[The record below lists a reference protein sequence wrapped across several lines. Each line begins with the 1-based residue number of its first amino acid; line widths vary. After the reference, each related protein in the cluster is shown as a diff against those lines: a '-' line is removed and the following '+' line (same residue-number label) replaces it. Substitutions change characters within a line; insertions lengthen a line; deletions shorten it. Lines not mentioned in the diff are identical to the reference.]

1 MSFLIPIGVVV
12 YAAIGGLKATFTTS
26 YLHTVI
32 VFCLCLIFMFSVY
45 VPGGF
50 LNGIDDVSP
59 TSPPPFPRVST
70 NETACLTSCICS
82 WWTSGGPA
90 KDQLSPGALRMR
102 ACWRTLSAER

>member
-50 LNGIDDVSP
+50 PNGIDDVSP
-59 TSPPPFPRVST
+59 THPPPTRIPCKSLIRR
-70 NETACLTSCICS
+70 TSRICS
-82 WWTSGGPA
+82 WWTPGGPGA
-90 KDQLSPGALRMR
+90 HQLSLCFPEYAYLGPHQY
-102 ACWRTLSAER
+102 

>member
-59 TSPPPFPRVST
+59 IKPPTHLCSLEALTTCP
-70 NETACLTSCICS
+70 TSCICS
-82 WWTSGGPA
+82 WRSAGETRKAS
-90 KDQLSPGALRMR
+90 ALPLL
-102 ACWRTLSAER
+102 A

>member
-32 VFCLCLIFMFSVY
+32 VFLLCLIFMFKVY

-50 LNGIDDVSP
+50 LNGIDDVSVSRSSTCLGFP
-59 TSPPPFPRVST
+59 CSVVMCFTVCPFHV
-70 NETACLTSCICS
+70 
-82 WWTSGGPA
+82 
-90 KDQLSPGALRMR
+90 LS
-102 ACWRTLSAER
+102 

>member
-32 VFCLCLIFMFSVY
+32 VFLLCLIFMFKVY

-50 LNGIDDVSP
+50 LNGIDDVSLP
-59 TSPPPFPRVST
+59 TRLLTWSSSDVLPSVSHGVCLLRTPRDRPGIYELQLPS
-70 NETACLTSCICS
+70 ASCL
-82 WWTSGGPA
+82 
-90 KDQLSPGALRMR
+90 
-102 ACWRTLSAER
+102 CWVH